1 MDAVTY
7 STDTVISF
15 IEKYLVPVRL
25 TIQDD
30 GGYGEEN
37 YQTFWTPTLGIL
49 DPTGTELQRVIGF
62 FSPGEFIAEM
72 HLGIAK
78 FHFNAEDYDTALVH
92 LNVLLEGSL
101 ECCSTPEAVYFRG
114 VTLYKQKNDA
124 AELKHAHE
132 ELLKNYPDSTW
143 AKRAL
148 PYRLL

>member
-7 STDTVISF
+7 STETVMGF
-15 IEKYLVPVRL
+15 IEKYLVPLRL
-25 TIQDD
+25 NILDE
-30 GGYGEEN
+30 GYDRED
-37 YQTFWTPTLGIL
+37 YHTFWTPATGVLDHAGI
-49 DPTGTELQRVIGF
+49 ELQRVIGF

-78 FHFNAEDYDTALVH
+78 YHLSAENYDTALVH

-101 ECCSTPEAVYFRG
+101 ECCSVPEAVYFRG
-114 VTLYKQKNDA
+114 VTLYKQKDDA
-124 AELKHAHE
+124 SELKNAYE
-132 ELLKNYPDSTW
+132 ELQKKHPDSTW